1 MKKLKRHLNRR
12 LRAGPLVW
20 AAAIGMAGLFFALP
34 DLKLPKNFDEA
45 FQGLKGRAAQELQK
59 HLPDTL
65 QPQAPGLQ
73 GIATV
78 IDGDTIDIHK
88 QRIRLH
94 AIDAPESAQRCWK
107 GGVEWR
113 CGQAAALALQNRTE
127 RRTVRCEETGR
138 DRYGRIVGRC
148 FQGDLNL
155 NAWLVEEGHAVA
167 APQYG
172 RDYVAHEARA
182 KAARRGI
189 WAGEFI
195 LPADWRKG
203 VREPQG

>member
-1 MKKLKRHLNRR
+1 MKKLKRYLNRR
-12 LRAGPLVW
+12 FRAGPLIW
-20 AAAIGMAGLFFALP
+20 MAAIGVAGLFFALP
-34 DLKLPKNFDEA
+34 DLKLPTNLNQAFDD
-45 FQGLKGRAAQELQK
+45 LKGRAAQELQK
-59 HLPDTL
+59 QLPDAL
-65 QPQAPGLQ
+65 QPAGTGLQ

-107 GGVEWR
+107 GGTEWR
-113 CGQAAALALQNRTE
+113 CGQTAAIALQNKIN
-127 RRTVRCEETGR
+127 RRPVRCEETDR
-138 DRYGRIVGRC
+138 DRYGRIVARC
-148 FQGDLNL
+148 FLGETNL
-155 NAWLVEEGHAVA
+155 NAWLVEEGYAVA

-172 RDYVAHEARA
+172 RDYLSHEARA
-182 KAARRGI
+182 KSARRGI